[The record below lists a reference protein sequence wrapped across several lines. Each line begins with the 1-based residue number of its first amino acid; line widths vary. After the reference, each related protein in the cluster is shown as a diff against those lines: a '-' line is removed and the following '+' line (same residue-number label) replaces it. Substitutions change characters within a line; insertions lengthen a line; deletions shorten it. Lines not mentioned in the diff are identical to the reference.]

1 MDLGCLYWLLAFS
14 CTKHCLS
21 GSVER
26 QQQTPFN
33 RIFEEQ
39 LLEKTASKNQV
50 DGTKLYAF
58 CTNFCT
64 KLVIQIIDIV
74 DLIIHFCTI
83 KIVRISPLAPLP
95 HYIIC

>member
-39 LLEKTASKNQV
+39 LLKKTASKDWVNR
-50 DGTKLYAF
+50 TKLCAF
-58 CTNFCT
+58 CTNFFT
-64 KLVIQIIDIV
+64 KLVNQIYYIS
-74 DLIIHFCTI
+74 DLIIHFCII
-83 KIVRISPLAPLP
+83 KIV
-95 HYIIC
+95 

>member
-14 CTKHCLS
+14 STKHCPS

-39 LLEKTASKNQV
+39 LHENTASKNRV
-50 DGTKLYAF
+50 DGTNPYAF

-64 KLVIQIIDIV
+64 KLVDQIYDIV
-74 DLIIHFCTI
+74 DLI
-83 KIVRISPLAPLP
+83 RIDAPS
-95 HYIIC
+95 